1 MKDIQPINVFSCCHL
16 KFFEAVA
23 NNDLQFI
30 CANSSLQAVL
40 SVPCWMEDRR
50 LLILTLTVNSYYNHK
65 LVLFG
70 EKGWDNKLYALVGV
84 HQKFETMMNINFF
97 QTSSTT

>member
-30 CANSSLQAVL
+30 CANSSLLAML
-40 SVPCWMEDRR
+40 TTAPWWMEDRC
-50 LLILTLTVNSYYNHK
+50 LLILTLTVNSYNNHK

-70 EKGWDNKLYALVGV
+70 EKGWDNKLYTLVGV
-84 HQKFETMMNINFF
+84 HKDLRQL
-97 QTSSTT
+97 